1 MFARVHRALLDI
13 LSDKHSPTDKDNLF
27 ACVAASNNKKR
38 KHDALLDALPVD
50 VLHWLQQH
58 ALVKTGW
65 PQRLREWEQLTPQK
79 KLVPT
84 IVINHELLLLPRAPM
99 AMPLDAFCL
108 LSRPQEE
115 LTKAKAVEAAL
126 SRLFIRT
133 TATLT
138 DGFTLALP
146 QQTKVDTFSFDVAFK
161 GEKVAA
167 LCARW
172 TARKPLSYV
181 VLTDEGAT
189 EFVTMELMLV
199 FLENTLASYKLI

>member
-84 IVINHELLLLPRAPM
+84 IVINHELLVPRAVKKD
-99 AMPLDAFCL
+99 PLDAFCL

-115 LTKAKAVEAAL
+115 LTKEKAIEAAL

-133 TATLT
+133 TARLT
-138 DGFTLALP
+138 EGFTLALP
-146 QQTKVDTFSFDVAFK
+146 QQTKLDTFSFAVEFK
-161 GEKVAA
+161 GEKVGT

-181 VLTDEGAT
+181 VLTDEGAA